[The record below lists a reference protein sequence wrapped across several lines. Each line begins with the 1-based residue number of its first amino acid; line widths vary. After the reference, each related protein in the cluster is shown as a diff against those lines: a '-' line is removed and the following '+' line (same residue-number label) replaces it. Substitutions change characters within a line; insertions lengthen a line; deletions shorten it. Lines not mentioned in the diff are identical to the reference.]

1 MVKRLS
7 KKTVKSIIE
16 YADDGLSISYLS
28 VCKNC
33 GKLRG
38 EHYGMN
44 CKNAGTTLFSKD
56 KYLTEAATG
65 FYKTILKGKLKNT
78 YISEQ
83 EAFEYGIR
91 PKSQDSVW
99 KI

>member
-1 MVKRLS
+1 MVKQLS
-7 KKTVKSIIE
+7 KKTVKTIIK
-16 YADDGLSISYLS
+16 YADFGLSISYLS
-28 VCKNC
+28 VCRNC

-44 CKNAGTTLFSKD
+44 CKTAGTTLFSKD
-56 KYLTEAATG
+56 KYLTQAATG
-65 FYKTILKGKLKNT
+65 FYKTLLRGSNT

-91 PKSQDSVW
+91 TKS
-99 KI
+99 